1 MQLAKLRQGEGK
13 AARDPT
19 SKHHF
24 QYYEEEEEEDD
35 DDDGVTKCNFSNATL
50 DFKLVR
56 SDTFFRSSINPINTV
71 NPVNLVNTGYTENT
85 GNTAKKLNT
94 VKFLH

>member
-24 QYYEEEEEEDD
+24 QYYEEEEEEEEEDGD
-35 DDDGVTKCNFSNATL
+35 GGVTKCNFSNATL

-56 SDTFFRSSINPINTV
+56 SDTFFGL
-71 NPVNLVNTGYTENT
+71 LVIYTTCFPLSEDLRIL
-85 GNTAKKLNT
+85 KS
-94 VKFLH
+94 

>member
-24 QYYEEEEEEDD
+24 QYYEEEEEEEDG
-35 DDDGVTKCNFSNATL
+35 GVTKCNFSNATL

-56 SDTFFRSSINPINTV
+56 SDTFFRSLINPINTV

>member
-24 QYYEEEEEEDD
+24 QYYEEEEEEEDD

-71 NPVNLVNTGYTENT
+71 NPVNLVNTGYT